1 MKAILLIIIAV
12 FMLLYIGD
20 TTISFHPFSIKM
32 ESWRLVIGLILIAVG
47 SLLVANNYYNKGY
60 RDGINKVIDII
71 EEEETIKLKDGIE
84 V

>member
-1 MKAILLIIIAV
+1 MKEILLIIIAS

-32 ESWRLVIGLILIAVG
+32 ESWRLVIGFVLIAVG
-47 SLLVANNYYNKGY
+47 SLFVANNYYNKGY
-60 RDGINKVIDII
+60 RDGINKVTDII
-71 EEEETIKLKDGIE
+71 EEETIKLKDGIE